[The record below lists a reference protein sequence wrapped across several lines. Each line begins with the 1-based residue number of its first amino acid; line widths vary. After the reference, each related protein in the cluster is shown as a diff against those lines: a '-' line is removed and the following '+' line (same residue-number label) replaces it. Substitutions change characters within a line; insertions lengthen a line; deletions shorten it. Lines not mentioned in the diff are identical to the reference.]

1 MILARI
7 LGNEVS
13 SVQHPSFDGQTI
25 LVCQPVGFDGIT
37 PQGKVFLAGDAVQ
50 AGEGDLVLC
59 SREGNN
65 ARQLLGTKQ
74 DPFHAVVM
82 AIVDEVDGPAGVV
95 SGGLPTDRE

>member
-13 SVQHPSFDGQTI
+13 AVQHPAFDGQSV
-25 LVCQPVGFDGIT
+25 LVCQPVGWDGIT

-59 SREGNN
+59 SREGNT
-65 ARQLLGTKQ
+65 ARQLLGTRQ
-74 DPFHAVVM
+74 DPFHAVVL
-82 AIVDEVDGPAGVV
+82 AVVDEVDGPGGVV
-95 SGGLPTDRE
+95 SGDPPKRA

>member
-13 SVQHPSFDGQTI
+13 SVQHPAFDGQSV
-25 LVCQPVGFDGIT
+25 LVCQPVGWDGIT

-59 SREGNN
+59 SREGNT
-65 ARQLLGTKQ
+65 ARQLLGTRE
-74 DPFHAVVM
+74 DPFHAVVL
-82 AIVDEVDGPAGVV
+82 AVVDELDGPGGVV
-95 SGGLPTDRE
+95 SGELPASSR

>member
-7 LGNEVS
+7 LGNEVCA
-13 SVQHPSFDGQTI
+13 VQHPSFDGQTV

-37 PQGKVFLAGDAVQ
+37 PKGKVFLAGDAVQ

-74 DPFHAVVM
+74 DPFHAVVL
-82 AIVDEVDGPAGVV
+82 AIVDEVDGPAGII
-95 SGGLPTDRE
+95 SGGLPSDRA